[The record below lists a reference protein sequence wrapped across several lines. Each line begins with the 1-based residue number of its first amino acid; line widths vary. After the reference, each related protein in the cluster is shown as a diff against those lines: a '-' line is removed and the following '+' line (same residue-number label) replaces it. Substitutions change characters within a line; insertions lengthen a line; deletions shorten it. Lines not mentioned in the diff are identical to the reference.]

1 MIAALYDF
9 PVMPARAVPSNEPA
23 SGHNNSNSHSQLAAI
38 EDFLNDA
45 WICCIQSI
53 QTYESVWTCSNP
65 ATRLCAAVRLN
76 ATITT
81 DRALCNLVVVMIF

>member
-65 ATRLCAAVRLN
+65 ATVHAYVPP
-76 ATITT
+76 
-81 DRALCNLVVVMIF
+81 FG